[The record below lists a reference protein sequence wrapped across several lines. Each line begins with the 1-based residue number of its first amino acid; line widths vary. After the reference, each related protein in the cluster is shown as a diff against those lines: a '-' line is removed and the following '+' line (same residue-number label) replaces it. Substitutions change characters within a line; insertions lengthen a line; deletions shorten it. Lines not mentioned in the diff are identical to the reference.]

1 MQNPH
6 HARNIQGNGRVVSTR
21 SDSHTYCP
29 DSDGHDLAI
38 QQFNTLL
45 AQLRSNDLLLGQFLA
60 DFGDSLFDAVSAQN
74 RPIYTG
80 QTYPA
85 HEAVMDGLSRQ
96 LFDAQRQV
104 VRAVNQLLLVEDK
117 PAAVINAEMG
127 TGKTMMAIAAAAVAH
142 EAGLFVPWCSAR
154 RIWCTSGGARF
165 SKPCR
170 MHGCGYSTAPIRW
183 PNCCKSA
190 RCVSTGG
197 AGVFSCW
204 AGCGCAWATIG
215 GRPIQY
221 ANSTALL
228 RMPPAM
234 KTSASTGIF
243 CCPRCGSEIRDDENK
258 AYGLEEVL
266 QRPWR
271 NPAAFVRITPGAV
284 YRARPAASHC
294 GRCAVKTAKTVLRA
308 VCTSGC

>member
-1 MQNPH
+1 M
-6 HARNIQGNGRVVSTR
+6 
-21 SDSHTYCP
+21 
-29 DSDGHDLAI
+29 
-38 QQFNTLL
+38 
-45 AQLRSNDLLLGQFLA
+45 
-60 DFGDSLFDAVSAQN
+60 
-74 RPIYTG
+74 RP
-80 QTYPA
+80 
-85 HEAVMDGLSRQ
+85 VC
-96 LFDAQRQV
+96 V
-104 VRAVNQLLLVEDK
+104 
-117 PAAVINAEMG
+117 
-127 TGKTMMAIAAAAVAH
+127 
-142 EAGLFVPWCSAR
+142 VPWCSAR

-190 RCVSTGG
+190 RCVKHRRCRS
-197 AGVFSCW
+197 FLCW

-234 KTSASTGIF
+234 KTSASTVFSAVRVAARKSGTMKT
-243 CCPRCGSEIRDDENK
+243 RHT
-258 AYGLEEVL
+258 GLKKCFR
-266 QRPWR
+266 RPWP